1 MGDFHNSSA
10 SAPKLKYD
18 YETPSKAL
26 SKILLRISMSS
37 KKSKT
42 HNLLPNLQTPIY
54 FSYSTQNERREFGE
68 FEKLDG

>member
-10 SAPKLKYD
+10 SAPKLKYN

-37 KKSKT
+37 KISKT

-54 FSYSTQNERREFGE
+54 FSYSTQNERRGFGE